1 MTKLKREIDEIKV
14 SNYRTPKPPTMHCI
28 RVALA
33 FMSLIFASWTLQA
46 APPLPSSL
54 DAHASGVFLNAAGDV
69 LTARHAVATCST
81 IYAVKDGRVVEA
93 TLQVSEELDLAVL
106 RTTLK
111 PYLSATLAQTEARS
125 GSSQGVFS
133 EAYSVLQRLPG
144 RATLVSNAITVP
156 GEDGMQMLSGVKPGA
171 SGSAVIG
178 GAGLVLGV
186 VVSRVASGSGTQGV
200 ASSTMLS
207 RAAAAGVPVG
217 ASLVRAVGVTQIK
230 QFLRAGGIPYAES
243 DAAQLGSTQ
252 SPAARAATLSVGI
265 ICG

>member
-1 MTKLKREIDEIKV
+1 MMR
-14 SNYRTPKPPTMHCI
+14 RI

-33 FMSLIFASWTLQA
+33 FVPLIYVPVLAQA
-46 APPLPSSL
+46 APDMSSGKSL
-54 DAHASGVFLNAAGDV
+54 DTHASGVFLNAAGDV

-93 TLQVSEELDLAVL
+93 KLALANQELDLAVL

-111 PYLSATLAQTEARS
+111 PYLSATLAQTEAHS
-125 GSSQGVFS
+125 GSSVGVFS

-156 GEDGMQMLSGVKPGA
+156 GNDGMQLLSGVKPGA

-186 VVSRVASGSGTQGV
+186 VVSRVAAGSSTQGV
-200 ASSTMLS
+200 VSSTMLS
-207 RAAAAGVPVG
+207 RAAAAGVPTG
-217 ASLVRAVGVTQIK
+217 SSLVRAVGITQIK
-230 QFLRAGGIPYAES
+230 QFLRDGGIAFVES
-243 DAAQLGSTQ
+243 DAAQLGATQ
-252 SPAARAATLSVGI
+252 SPAARVATLSVGI

>member
-1 MTKLKREIDEIKV
+1 MLFFPFLVSAQTSTHVMSIKG
-14 SNYRTPKPPTMHCI
+14 
-28 RVALA
+28 
-33 FMSLIFASWTLQA
+33 
-46 APPLPSSL
+46 L
-54 DAHASGVFLNAAGDV
+54 DVHASGVFLNAAGDV
-69 LTARHAVATCST
+69 LTANHAVSTCST

-93 TLQVSEELDLAVL
+93 TLQLASPELDLAVL

-125 GSSQGVFS
+125 GSSFGVFS

-156 GEDGMQMLSGVKPGA
+156 GEDGMQLLSGVKPGA

-186 VVSRVASGSGTQGV
+186 VVARVGSGSATQGV
-200 ASSTMLS
+200 VSSTMLS
-207 RAAAAGVPVG
+207 RATAAGVPTG
-217 ASLVRAVGVTQIK
+217 ASVVRAVGVTQIK
-230 QFLRAGGIPYAES
+230 QFLREGGIPFTES
-243 DAAQLGSTQ
+243 DAAQLSATQ